1 MRRIIILTL
10 VLATISVYCQDSKK
24 NDLETTKWEGF
35 IKAGKTELKLIL
47 KLEVEKCL
55 LEVPAQALMDYPSTK
70 YKVTKD
76 SLFISFSGMLQAD
89 FVGKKQADTLIT
101 GSWIQSS
108 ISYPI
113 SLKKKKEY
121 IRPQNPQQPFPYK
134 VENVTYFNKDKSIK
148 FGGTLTTPEKGDKF
162 PVAILITGSGQ
173 EDRDETLFGHK
184 PFLIIADYLTR
195 NGIAVLRVDDR
206 GIGETTGKETLSN
219 ATSYDFA
226 KDVSAGIEFLK
237 ERKEIDPMKI
247 GLIGHSEGG
256 MIASIIGAERKDI
269 AFIVSMAGVGVSGY
283 VILLSQIETRLKKN
297 EIPKQSIDSILA
309 IEKKTLEI
317 FRKEPDN
324 RLAGKMIQKQL
335 SLGLLMKQ
343 DSLTQKYFMVTQK
356 DGFTTLNMDELGKRY
371 ISRMSP
377 WNRYSMSYSPDSV
390 LNKINTPFL
399 AINGEKD
406 TQVLAKLNLNGFESI
421 FKKYGKKDYKIISYP
436 GLNHFFQHC
445 NTGYM
450 DEVETIEET
459 MSNDVLNDMTNWIKE
474 QIRKK

>member
-101 GSWIQSS
+101 GNWIQSS

-113 SLKKKKEY
+113 SLIKKKEY

-226 KDVSAGIEFLK
+226 KDASAGIEFLK
-237 ERKEIDPMKI
+237 ERKEINPMKI

-256 MIASIIGAERKDI
+256 LIASIIGSERKDI
-269 AFIVSMAGVGVSGY
+269 AFIVSMAGVSVSGD
-283 VILLSQIETRLKKN
+283 VLVLSQIETGLRKN
-297 EIPKQSIDSILA
+297 KTPKHSIDSILA
-309 IEKKTLEI
+309 IEKRTLDI
-317 FRKEPDN
+317 LRKEPDN
-324 RLAGKMIQKQL
+324 RLVGKMIQKQL
-335 SLGLLMKQ
+335 SLKLLMKQ

-371 ISRMSP
+371 ITRMSP
-377 WNRYSMSYSPDSV
+377 WFRYFISYTPTSV

-436 GLNHFFQHC
+436 ELNHFFQHC